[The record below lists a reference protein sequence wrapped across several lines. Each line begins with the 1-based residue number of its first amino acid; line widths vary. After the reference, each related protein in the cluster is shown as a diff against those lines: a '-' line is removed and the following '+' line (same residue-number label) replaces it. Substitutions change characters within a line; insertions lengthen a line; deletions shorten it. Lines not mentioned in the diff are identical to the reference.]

1 MRIKVLLTILY
12 VFMFNIIYAQNGID
26 YISREDLNKE
36 FDFLVEAIKNTHPN
50 PYQTISEKEFVQQTV
65 TIKES
70 FKDSLTTKEYYRV
83 IAPFV
88 ASLNDGH
95 TRLAFPG
102 RKLLH
107 SEDNLFPYIIKASID
122 SPFLKVTEN
131 IDNEFVQI
139 PVGAE
144 ILKIGG
150 ISSEQIIQKIIDNTS
165 GESKEYRLKM
175 GADFNMFAFVF
186 GTFYDLEEQVY
197 VDYIYEGESISK
209 KVPTVTL
216 QRLMN
221 IAKNRKADPVSSI
234 AITNYTLS
242 LIPEKSTA
250 ILDIRYLGE
259 KKEFEQFL
267 KESFKTINEAKIK
280 KIVIDIRENGGGNSL
295 LGDELLK
302 YLSPTPFRQF
312 DRTVVKYSQL
322 QKEIYANRC
331 QNNQQNCDLYNY
343 INTKQNGELEILTVK
358 DLVIPHLAE
367 DRFQGKVYLLTSR
380 RTFSSAMNLAQA
392 FKYYKLG
399 EIVGEETGGY
409 LVSFGDLIS
418 INLPVTNWNFAI
430 STKKFYTVGSKE
442 TDSHGVVP
450 DIRINAINALDYAK
464 KN

>member
-1 MRIKVLLTILY
+1 MKAKVLFTILY
-12 VFMFNIIYAQNGID
+12 IFVFNIIYAQKGID

-50 PYQTISEKEFVQQTV
+50 PYQIISEKEFVQQTI

-102 RKLLH
+102 RRLLH

-175 GADFNMFAFVF
+175 GADYNMFAFVF
-186 GTFYDLEEQVY
+186 GAFYDLEEQVY
-197 VDYIYEGESISK
+197 VDYLYEGEVISK
-209 KVPTVTL
+209 MVPTITL
-216 QRLMN
+216 KRLMN
-221 IAKNRKADPVSSI
+221 IAKNRKVDPVSSI
-234 AITNYTLS
+234 VITNYTLS
-242 LIPEKSTA
+242 LVPGANTA
-250 ILDIRYLGE
+250 VLDIRYLGE

-267 KESFKTINEAKIK
+267 KESFKTINGARIK

-295 LGDELLK
+295 LGDELIK
-302 YLSPTPFRQF
+302 YLSPIPFRQF
-312 DRTVVKYSQL
+312 DQTVVKYSQL
-322 QKEIYANRC
+322 QKETYANRC
-331 QNNQQNCDLYNY
+331 QNDQQNCDLYNY
-343 INTKQNGELEILTVK
+343 IKTKQNGELETLTVK
-358 DLVIPHLAE
+358 DLVTPHLAE

-392 FKYYKLG
+392 FKHYKLG

-418 INLPVTNWNFAI
+418 VNLPVTNWIVTI

-442 TDSHGVVP
+442 TDLQGVVP
-450 DIRINAINALDYAK
+450 DIRMNAVNALDYAK
-464 KN
+464 EN